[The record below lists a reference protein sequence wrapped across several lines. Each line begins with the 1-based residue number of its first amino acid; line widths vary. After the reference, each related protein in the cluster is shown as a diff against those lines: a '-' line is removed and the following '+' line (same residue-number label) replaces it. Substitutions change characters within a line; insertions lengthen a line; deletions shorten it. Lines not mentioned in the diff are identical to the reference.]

1 MYLVYHLKYY
11 FKWRFLYAISLPPLH
26 IEKIQSAIK
35 KNHYVVIF
43 HKKKIALIYH
53 NNTLKNPFKS
63 LPNQTFLDV
72 RKFRHLTLHLD
83 TNTCTAIFFYT
94 MFKNIELY
102 LLFFSYIRVKNIL
115 HWYLESKSW
124 LSYFFPKEK
133 FSQSTFLNEKNN
145 Q

>member
-1 MYLVYHLKYY
+1 MIKKIFWSQKSKYLVYHLKYY

-26 IEKIQSAIK
+26 IEKIHIQSTIREK
-35 KNHYVVIF
+35 SLVIF

-53 NNTLKNPFKS
+53 NNTLKNPFQS
-63 LPNQTFLDV
+63 LQNQTFLDV

-102 LLFFSYIRVKNIL
+102 LLFFSYIRVKKHSAL
-115 HWYLESKSW
+115 KSW
-124 LSYFFPKEK
+124 VEKLIIIFF
-133 FSQSTFLNEKNN
+133 S
-145 Q
+145 